1 MMLPCAARVVTGRQS
16 ARSLL
21 RSHCN
26 LRRTAAR
33 RTFCAPAAR
42 SARQDGG
49 RRLGLGVA
57 VGAAFAAR
65 TELALGGG
73 GVAKAEASVKSQ
85 LEAVAARLAAIEE
98 SLAPGGD
105 DEGTETVVNWSAT
118 HTVETKKLHQP
129 ETLAELEAL
138 VACAHADGRKL
149 RVLGSAI
156 SPNGIG
162 FSSGEM
168 VTLSLYDRV
177 LSVDT
182 DLQQVT
188 VEAGARVQQVVEAL
202 REHQLTLQNY
212 ASIAEQQIGG
222 FISVGAHGTGAQLP
236 TVDDTVVRMKLI
248 TPSRGTIEVSA
259 TQEPELFHL
268 AKVGLGALGVVV
280 EVTLQCVQA
289 HELLEHTFVRD
300 HAWVKAHHK
309 QTLQENQHV
318 RYMWVPY
325 TDSVIV
331 VTNNPITEGGAMPVL
346 EATYTNEERLAHF
359 RALFSEVF
367 PDIPKTELEMFS
379 FADFRDKLISHAP
392 LDKPHIVKVN
402 IAEAEFWKRSEGYAR
417 GPSDTKLQFECGG
430 QQWVSEV
437 GFPCGSFDEPSGAD
451 LEYMERTLALIER
464 EDIAAPSPIE
474 VRLPPSAG
482 CRCRSAVVLSRLRC
496 GRLVFS
502 FAHELEWWVAKL
514 RHPA

>member
-1 MMLPCAARVVTGRQS
+1 MILPSAARVVTGHQS

-21 RSHCN
+21 QSHCN

-33 RTFCAPAAR
+33 RSFSTPTAR
-42 SARQDGG
+42 SPRQVCG

-57 VGAAFAAR
+57 VGAAFAAGA
-65 TELALGGG
+65 ELALGGG
-73 GVAKAEASVKSQ
+73 AGAKAEGSVKSQ
-85 LEAVAARLAAIEE
+85 LEAVVARLAAIEE
-98 SLAPGGD
+98 SLSPGGD
-105 DEGTETVVNWSAT
+105 DDGTETIVNWSAT

-138 VACAHADGRKL
+138 VASAHGAGRKL
-149 RVLGSAI
+149 RVLGSAL

-162 FSSGEM
+162 FSSDEM
-168 VTLSLYDRV
+168 VTLSLYDKV
-177 LSVDT
+177 LSVDA

-236 TVDDTVVRMKLI
+236 TVDDMVVRMKLI

-259 TQEPELFHL
+259 TQEPELFQL

-309 QTLQENQHV
+309 QTLQQNKHV

-331 VTNNPITEGGAMPVL
+331 VTNNPITEGGTMPVL
-346 EATYTNEERLAHF
+346 EATYTNEERLAPF

-367 PDIPKTELEMFS
+367 PDIPKTELETFS

-392 LDKPHIVKVN
+392 LDKTHIVKVN

-464 EDIAAPSPIE
+464 ENIAAPSPIE
-474 VRLPPSAG
+474 VCFALSSHHLSHDSAYLAAAA
-482 CRCRSAVVLSRLRC
+482 CAVACHTCHAALHGLN
-496 GRLVFS
+496 
-502 FAHELEWWVAKL
+502 
-514 RHPA
+514 